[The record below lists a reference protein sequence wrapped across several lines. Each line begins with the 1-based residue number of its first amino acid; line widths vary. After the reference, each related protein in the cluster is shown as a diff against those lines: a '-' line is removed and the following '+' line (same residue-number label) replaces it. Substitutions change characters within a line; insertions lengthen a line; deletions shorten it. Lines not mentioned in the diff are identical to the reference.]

1 MGKATESTG
10 AIHPVIMKDFPLS
23 KVFHLFEPGP
33 VVLVT
38 TAIKGRANVMTMSW
52 HMMLEF
58 EPLLIGCCVS
68 ICNYSF
74 AALRKTRECVI
85 AIPTV
90 EMAAKVVDIGNC
102 SGEDVDKFETFGL
115 TPMPAREVAPPL
127 VAECLAN
134 IECRV
139 VDTGMVNKYNL
150 FILEGVKAWT
160 DPKHKEHRT
169 IHANGDGTFAVDGK
183 ILNLKKRM
191 VKWKDLL

>member
-38 TAIKGRANVMTMSW
+38 TANKGRANIMTMSW

-58 EPLLIGCCVS
+58 EPPLIGCCLS
-68 ICNYSF
+68 AGNFSF
-74 AALRKTRECVI
+74 AALRKTGECVI

-90 EMAAKVVDIGNC
+90 EMASKVVEIGNC
-102 SGEDVDKFETFGL
+102 SGQDVDKFDVFGL
-115 TPMPAREVAPPL
+115 TPVPAQQVEPPL
-127 VAECLAN
+127 VAECFAN

-139 VDTGMVNKYNL
+139 ADTKMVNKYNL
-150 FILEGVKAWT
+150 FILEAVKAWT
-160 DPKHKEHRT
+160 DPKHEERRT
-169 IHANGDGTFAVDGK
+169 IHANGDGTFVVDGRT
-183 ILNLKKRM
+183 INLKNKM
-191 VKWKDLL
+191 VKWKDML